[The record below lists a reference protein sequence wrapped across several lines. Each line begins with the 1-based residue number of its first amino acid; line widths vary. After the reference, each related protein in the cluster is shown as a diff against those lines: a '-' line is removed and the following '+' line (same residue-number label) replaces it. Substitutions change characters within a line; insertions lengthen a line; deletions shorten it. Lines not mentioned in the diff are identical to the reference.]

1 MQATGRGEYQLAVL
15 PLGLGPHAAQSL
27 QMDVDGPGPQ
37 LTAAGHGH
45 LHPPEAV
52 QRRGQVKHRAAHG
65 AGRAVRQDTT
75 ALSVGGP
82 QAHRRPLTLCLPAQ
96 RSVNGK
102 ALFHIRQRRRL
113 PDDRFSPAQHA
124 GRDQRQHTVFCRRHH
139 RLPEQRS
146 PARDLQI
153 LPHINRPFFMN
164 FPIV

>member
-113 PDDRFSPAQHA
+113 PDDRFLPRHSMLAAISGSTLFFAAGTIACPNSGRPPVIFRYSPTSIA
-124 GRDQRQHTVFCRRHH
+124 
-139 RLPEQRS
+139 
-146 PARDLQI
+146 
-153 LPHINRPFFMN
+153 PFS
-164 FPIV
+164 